1 MKFTYTRK
9 DWVKPGLEVSGP
21 AFLWSNIDYIVIHYP
36 GVADVPDEEF
46 KVPYRP
52 TVEELAQYMRNVQ
65 YFYLTDR
72 DYSVGYNA
80 AIDYMGS
87 SWELRGETYKS
98 AATRGLNHNS
108 FAIKLVFDIGEPANG
123 PAIHEV
129 QNLVKQ
135 IRHRRPHTKII
146 PHRNAGLYTTNKTT
160 ATACPGDPIYHQ
172 VMTDVFEPPT
182 LPPKDDDMI
191 SYAEIMSVTSA
202 PPVAD
207 VQSGRADRWL
217 NAALLRT
224 ALFDTTG
231 SDEYDQQ
238 AANKLNT
245 LLQRRD

>member
-9 DWVKPGLEVSGP
+9 DWVNPNEPISGP
-21 AFLWSNIDYIVIHYP
+21 AFNWSNIDFIVIHYS
-36 GVADVPDEEF
+36 GVDHIPND
-46 KVPYRP
+46 P
-52 TVEELAQYMRNVQ
+52 AQNLRNSQ
-65 YFYLTDR
+65 HYYLTTR
-72 DYSVGYNA
+72 GYSLGYSCEVSL
-80 AIDYMGS
+80 DGS
-87 SWELRGETYKS
+87 SWEVRGETYKS
-98 AATRGLNHNS
+98 AANLGLNDRA
-108 FAIKLVFDIGEPANG
+108 FAIKIMTDLKTPASQ
-123 PAIHEV
+123 PAIFEI

-146 PHRNAGLYTTNKTT
+146 PHRNARLYTTNKTT

-182 LPPKDDDMI
+182 LPPKDDEVI